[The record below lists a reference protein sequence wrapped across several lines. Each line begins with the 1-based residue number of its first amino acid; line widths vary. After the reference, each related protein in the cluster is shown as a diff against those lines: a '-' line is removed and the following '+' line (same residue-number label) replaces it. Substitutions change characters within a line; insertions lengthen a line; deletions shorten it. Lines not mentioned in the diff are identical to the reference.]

1 MNKENISPQTNVISG
16 DASPEVLYVQGMS
29 NPATIG
35 QYPTTQATVAL
46 IISILGMTMCCLL
59 PPVGVM
65 MANQAL
71 AVTSQY
77 PGHPDHGM
85 AKAANIVGWIG
96 VGLLII
102 SVLFMIVYF
111 VFIGIIIAAENGA

>member
-46 IISILGMTMCCLL
+46 IVSIVGLTMCCLL

-96 VGLLII
+96 VGILII
-102 SVLFMIVYF
+102 SALFMIVYF
-111 VFIGIIIAAENGA
+111 VVIGIIIAVEA

>member
-1 MNKENISPQTNVISG
+1 
-16 DASPEVLYVQGMS
+16 
-29 NPATIG
+29 
-35 QYPTTQATVAL
+35 
-46 IISILGMTMCCLL
+46 
-59 PPVGVM
+59 M